1 MARYKEEQLHALR
14 DERREQIMNAGFKV
28 FARRG
33 LLGTKMSMVAEEAG
47 VSKGLLY
54 LYFSSK
60 EELFINL
67 IREAMEG
74 AIAAM
79 MELEEMSG
87 SATDKI
93 RVFTDATF
101 NESDRN
107 YFRLVHHAYTS
118 DEVPEEAKKMLTGQ
132 YSLSAFVDRLE
143 PIFAEGQ
150 RTGEL
155 VGGDTR
161 KLVAAFLTSIH
172 GLMLIDLD
180 EGSQYLLPDTDTLMR
195 MVTKRT

>member
-1 MARYKEEQLHALR
+1 MARYKEEQLHAIR
-14 DERREQIMNAGFKV
+14 DERREQIMRAGFKV

-33 LLGTKMSMVAEEAG
+33 IVGTKMSMVAQEAG

-60 EELFINL
+60 EALFIDL

-74 AIAAM
+74 AMTAM
-79 MELEEMSG
+79 TELEQMPG

-93 RVFTDATF
+93 RAFTDATY

-107 YFRLVHHAYTS
+107 YFRLVHHAYTA
-118 DEVPEEAKKMLTGQ
+118 DEVPEEAKSMLTGQ
-132 YSLSAFVDRLE
+132 YSLSAFVDRLQ
-143 PIFAEGQ
+143 PLFAEGQ

-155 VGGDTR
+155 VEGDTR
-161 KLVAAFLTSIH
+161 KLVAAYLTAIN

-195 MVTKRT
+195 MVTKRS